1 SEPCGGFLDASDAG
15 YITTPGYPLE
25 YPPHQNCRWVITA
38 PEPSQR
44 IVLNFNPHFEIE
56 KLDCRYDYIE
66 IHDGNSETADL
77 LGKHCSNIAPAP
89 IISSGPSLH
98 IKFVSDY
105 AHQGAGFSLRYEIFK
120 TGSDCSRNFT
130 SPSGL
135 IESPGFPDKYPH
147 NLECSFI
154 IVVPAS
160 MDVTLTFLTFDLEND
175 PLPGGEGDCKYD
187 WLEVW
192 DGLPG

>member
-1 SEPCGGFLDASDAG
+1 MFCLYVFIP
-15 YITTPGYPLE
+15 
-25 YPPHQNCRWVITA
+25 
-38 PEPSQR
+38 
-44 IVLNFNPHFEIE
+44 
-56 KLDCRYDYIE
+56 
-66 IHDGNSETADL
+66 
-77 LGKHCSNIAPAP
+77 
-89 IISSGPSLH
+89 
-98 IKFVSDY
+98 
-105 AHQGAGFSLRYEIFK
+105 
-120 TGSDCSRNFT
+120 GSDCSRNFT

-154 IVVPAS
+154 IIVPSS

-192 DGLPG
+192 DGLPGGEADVFLHHDNDVKVRMMMTGLIKEAYDADGNRNFVSQYTELGENGVYSALPTSLLTEVEYQLF

>member
-1 SEPCGGFLDASDAG
+1 MPPIKIIFLYPCICNAFWL
-15 YITTPGYPLE
+15 
-25 YPPHQNCRWVITA
+25 R
-38 PEPSQR
+38 
-44 IVLNFNPHFEIE
+44 
-56 KLDCRYDYIE
+56 
-66 IHDGNSETADL
+66 
-77 LGKHCSNIAPAP
+77 
-89 IISSGPSLH
+89 
-98 IKFVSDY
+98 VST
-105 AHQGAGFSLRYEIFK
+105 

-154 IVVPAS
+154 IIVPPS

-175 PLPGGEGDCKYD
+175 PLPGGDGDCKYD

-192 DGLPG
+192 DGLPGGELFFAS